1 MSTETRFII
10 LSELV
15 GTPGDEYLPKP
26 GVNVD
31 ALIANGFIVAS
42 ENSAVSTNPAPKGR
56 KVKTKQEE

>member
-1 MSTETRFII
+1 MSDTRLII

-26 GVNVD
+26 GVNVE
-31 ALIANGFIVAS
+31 ALIANGFIVRS
-42 ENSAVSTNPAPKGR
+42 DNPQVSTNPAPKGR

>member
-1 MSTETRFII
+1 MSDTRLII

-31 ALIANGFIVAS
+31 ALIANGFIVRS
-42 ENSAVSTNPAPKGR
+42 DNPQVSTNPAPKPR